1 MSATKWTH
9 RTPYTAQK
17 RQDAGAKWQWLVCD
31 LQKEVERTISQE
43 GEKEWTDC
51 SQFPY
56 RDLGWRGPLSLQG
69 DRVGELVQYEEEVD
83 T

>member
-1 MSATKWTH
+1 MCHS
-9 RTPYTAQK
+9 QE
-17 RQDAGAKWQWLVCD
+17 
-31 LQKEVERTISQE
+31 EVERTISQE